1 MDNKIKP
8 LEVYTVINLNNV
20 RSEKYYIVEE
30 EVENNLQWGEEYV
43 ALELLHIAET
53 YQYPTF
59 KDLPIY
65 KPKNDQR

>member
-1 MDNKIKP
+1 MDDKIKP

-20 RSEKYYIVEE
+20 GSEKYYIVEE

-43 ALELLHIAET
+43 ALELLHTTKT

-65 KPKNDQR
+65 KPKNDQC